1 MPGEVIPLKVT
12 IQHCRVVRSLHGII
26 ATLYRQARTDMH
38 PNLALGPAGR
48 AGDQKYEDY
57 YPRSRT
63 GLGGMSLSAAGSSQV
78 WRKDLSQ
85 TFAPLYIDPQTM
97 SAEVK
102 VSIRVPED
110 VFPSIRT
117 APGEMISFKYF
128 VEVIIDIH
136 GRLASHDRPFPSL
149 QMTAVQPAI
158 GETPLAG
165 EHDDRTRNAV
175 TAWGQNCI
183 DTTQIRREK
192 NAITCLCDVVVG
204 TVGSVKAQG
213 KQRQLA
219 GTDMDVPMSTSSQSR
234 PVTTRLSSRDQ
245 QWSDDRRSSG
255 GDYAGREPPYID
267 TYGVAAQET
276 DDHHSLENCSHGG
289 RLPRLHVDGHD
300 QGHEP
305 HHGRAG
311 RFRAV
316 SPIESLGEA
325 DLPEKERL
333 RRAEARLLPSQP
345 PGAQENP
352 SASDEAPSA
361 PLLPEEDYHPPRPA
375 QRASNRG
382 TYINTVTHDADM
394 LSPPYSKSHRPASG
408 GGEALPIQVSREADE
423 AIAVSPTI
431 LQDDKQELQRR
442 LLQARASAP
451 PEQVGSTPDDEMA
464 GPTAPVFGAA
474 SEVQRPERGQGNR
487 RVSRG
492 TLTESP
498 SAGEEGLPRYER

>member
-1 MPGEVIPLKVT
+1 
-12 IQHCRVVRSLHGII
+12 
-26 ATLYRQARTDMH
+26 MH
-38 PNLALGPAGR
+38 PNLPLGPASK

-102 VSIRVPED
+102 VNVRVPED

-136 GRLASHDRPFPSL
+136 GRLANHDRPFPSL
-149 QMTAVQPAI
+149 QMTAVQPAV
-158 GETPLAG
+158 GETPLVD

-204 TVGSVKAQG
+204 TLGSVKAQG
-213 KQRQLA
+213 KRRQLA
-219 GTDMDVPMSTSSQSR
+219 AADTGVPMSTSSRSR
-234 PVTTRLSSRDQ
+234 PVATRISSRDR

-255 GDYAGREPPYID
+255 GDYTRREPPLVDMYEEP
-267 TYGVAAQET
+267 AQGRY
-276 DDHHSLENCSHGG
+276 DHHGPENGSNRQ
-289 RLPRLHVDGHD
+289 RLPTRHSDRDDQRHV
-300 QGHEP
+300 P
-305 HHGRAG
+305 HHERAQL
-311 RFRAV
+311 FRAV
-316 SPIESLGEA
+316 SPMESLGEA

-345 PGAQENP
+345 PGAQEYL
-352 SASDEAPSA
+352 SASHEAPSA
-361 PLLPEEDYHPPRPA
+361 PLLPEEDYHLPSPMH
-375 QRASNRG
+375 RALNG
-382 TYINTVTHDADM
+382 GYADTVTHDADM
-394 LSPPYSKSHRPASG
+394 LSPPYSISHRPASG
-408 GGEALPIQVSREADE
+408 GGEALPLQAARAANDSM
-423 AIAVSPTI
+423 AVSPME
-431 LQDDKQELQRR
+431 LQDDKHELQRR
-442 LLQARASAP
+442 LLRARASAP
-451 PEQVGSTPDDEMA
+451 PGQVDLTPPNDMA
-464 GPTAPVFGAA
+464 GPSAPAF
-474 SEVQRPERGQGNR
+474 EVAGEAPRPERRQGLR
-487 RVSRG
+487 RFSRG